1 MTEHRVVVV
10 GPGGVGKSA
19 VTIQLVQR
27 QFVADYDPTIE
38 DSYRKIMCV
47 DNENCALNIL
57 DTAGQEEYAALR
69 DVYMSNGQG
78 FVIVFA
84 LNNRDSFGQVTS
96 FFDQI
101 LRVKDADRVPCVLLG
116 NKIDL
121 PNRMVSTEE
130 ASLLASQLK
139 IPYFETSALTRLN
152 VEEAF
157 HQLVREIR
165 NVDGVADPDSPKL
178 TPRTR
183 QKKKLN
189 IKAQIEALF
198 KNKCKIF

>member
-1 MTEHRVVVV
+1 
-10 GPGGVGKSA
+10 
-19 VTIQLVQR
+19 
-27 QFVADYDPTIE
+27 
-38 DSYRKIMCV
+38 
-47 DNENCALNIL
+47 
-57 DTAGQEEYAALR
+57 
-69 DVYMSNGQG
+69 MSNGQG

-139 IPYFETSALTRLN
+139 IPYFETRQAIYYS
-152 VEEAF
+152 
-157 HQLVREIR
+157 
-165 NVDGVADPDSPKL
+165 
-178 TPRTR
+178 TPFRPR
-183 QKKKLN
+183 
-189 IKAQIEALF
+189 I
-198 KNKCKIF
+198 